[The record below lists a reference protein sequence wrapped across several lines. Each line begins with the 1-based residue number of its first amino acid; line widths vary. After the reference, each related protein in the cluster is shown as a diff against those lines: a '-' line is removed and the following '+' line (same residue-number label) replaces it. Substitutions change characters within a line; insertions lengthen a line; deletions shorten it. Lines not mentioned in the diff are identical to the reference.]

1 MESPQTHQWGPALWM
16 ILHSSAER
24 IGLGPTRLLQHEE
37 SRLWSGLLSSL
48 RFSLPCPQCKRHYG
62 DYLQRYSIPP
72 ITQSSIREWLFT
84 LHQEVNQRNHKP
96 CEITIENIPVI
107 YSKPFHFSLHFSIF
121 QQHMRL
127 ALMQNWC
134 SREDIQRTIRFL
146 EEMRRFYD
154 FF

>member
-1 MESPQTHQWGPALWM
+1 M

-24 IGLGPTRLLQHEE
+24 IGSGPTKLLQYEE

-48 RFSLPCPQCKRHYG
+48 RFSLPCPQCKRHYS
-62 DYLQRYSIPP
+62 DFLQRHPLPSIS
-72 ITQSSIREWLFT
+72 QQFVREWLFT
-84 LHQEVNQRNHKP
+84 LHHEVNQRNNKP
-96 CEITIENIPVI
+96 CDITIENVPVI
-107 YSKPFHFSLHFSIF
+107 YSKPFHFSLHVGIF

-127 ALMQNWC
+127 ALMQKWC